1 VTWTC
6 KAIPRGAAS
15 ANFQYRSKVFRIDM
29 RATIRPSDVP
39 RPPSAALPPGR
50 SQSRNAVR
58 PQPVPSLSCDCSGL
72 GLSSEMRR
80 NASSPCVFVA
90 RKRTIRATLPLR
102 SERSARYDDPDGTE
116 LPDDAAARD
125 YAIRVIRELQ
135 HGEGHNWGD
144 RRWRSRRASALCG
157 KSPSRRQSRT
167 MAEAPILMLRN
178 CCLTSASSPEGFNAA
193 LCLAIRHSAYADLD
207 DDSAGME
214 LPDDAA
220 ARSSLQKSCVDW
232 CSTRKMTG
240 RARRWKSGRAPAR
253 VATSV
258 RCDRADPSLR

>member
-1 VTWTC
+1 MRC
-6 KAIPRGAAS
+6 DRSRFRPCRAIAAGS
-15 ANFQYRSKVFRIDM
+15 AC
-29 RATIRPSDVP
+29 P
-39 RPPSAALPPGR
+39 
-50 SQSRNAVR
+50 VR
-58 PQPVPSLSCDCSGL
+58 CAG
-72 GLSSEMRR
+72 
-80 NASSPCVFVA
+80 
-90 RKRTIRATLPLR
+90 TLPLPACLWPARGR
-102 SERSARYDDPDGTE
+102 SVPRYRFAVNGSARYDDPDGTE

-144 RRWRSRRASALCG
+144 GRWRSRRASALCG

-167 MAEAPILMLRN
+167 MAKAPILMLRN